1 MIPTPRDLFALGAAD
16 RPVDAVHPSGAGQTS
31 SRRLA
36 APAVAAILILSLL
49 LVTNATAADT
59 GERLPARYKK
69 WVEEEVAYIIT
80 KDERD
85 AFLRLTNEADREKFI
100 ERFWQIRNPLPG
112 ATSNSY
118 REEHYQRIAF
128 ANQRFGNEA
137 GLEGWRTDRGRV
149 YITLGPP
156 QQRSVYYG
164 YRNLRPME
172 IWFYSSHT
180 PALPPFFYVLFYQ
193 RENIGDFRFYSPYV
207 DGPDKLVT
215 TLRVV
220 NDRVKALQ
228 AVEDSAG
235 REVARISLS
244 LIPDEPVDL
253 HGATSSLQSDVLLST
268 IRNLANHPLAKAEL
282 DRRRQLLES
291 VTARLILEGQG
302 LDVLAVPL
310 RDSHGLTRCHYVVRL
325 RRPQDVT
332 VADAG
337 DGRYSISMESRV
349 RVFGR
354 DNKLIFV
361 QEKSVAQ
368 TFGRDRLKQMQERVL
383 GYEGWL
389 PLPPGKYRLDFL
401 LTDWLKKAGYHAE
414 KEVIVPAVP
423 SAGMLIPGV
432 VPFSDAAMVDPAKS
446 DLVPFVMA
454 GVKFTPLLGA
464 QLDLSPG
471 QSLNIAYQIWAPVAD
486 PRAYLG
492 QKLDVEYAL
501 GRPASPGSTKTVRDQ
516 VGKEQFDVTGS
527 LVNGKKISLEGLESG
542 NYMLTLTLAEPGSQQ
557 KAYSTVSFHVL
568 SEPASLP
575 AWDLLDETVG
585 EDVRKGVPEYQR
597 ALCYLDL
604 GQQEDAAKWFR
615 LALGKD
621 PSNEQA
627 RARLVDFY
635 FGRQGFWDV
644 ADLYPLSWITGQT
657 PEQTLLRVAESLDR
671 IGETKKA
678 AQLLESALKI
688 HAPSGPLLLTLSA
701 YYQRLGEAQKAA
713 EFARRGG
720 SLVTTSP
727 AKP

>member
-1 MIPTPRDLFALGAAD
+1 VANPMKTGPLFRGLGLFL
-16 RPVDAVHPSGAGQTS
+16 AVVFVVTS
-31 SRRLA
+31 C
-36 APAVAAILILSLL
+36 APARA
-49 LVTNATAADT
+49 
-59 GERLPARYKK
+59 GEKLPTRYRK
-69 WVEEEVAYIIT
+69 WLDEEVVYIIT
-80 KDERD
+80 KEERD
-85 AFLRLTNEADREKFI
+85 AFLRLTNDEDREKFI

-112 ATSNSY
+112 ATSNGY

-128 ANQRFGNEA
+128 ANQHYGNEA
-137 GLEGWRTDRGRV
+137 GLDGWRTDRGRV

-193 RENIGDFRFYSPYV
+193 RENIGDFRFYSPYF

-220 NDRVKALQ
+220 NDRAKALQ

-253 HGATSSLQSDVLLST
+253 QGATSSLESDVLLST
-268 IRNLANHPLAKAEL
+268 IRNLANHPLAKADLE
-282 DRRRQLLES
+282 RRRQLLES

-302 LDVLAVPL
+302 LDVLAIPL

-325 RRPQDVT
+325 RRPQDLT

-349 RVFGR
+349 RVFGS

-368 TFGRDRLKQMQERVL
+368 TFDQDRLKQIQDKVL

-446 DLVPFVMA
+446 DLIPFAMA

-471 QSLNIAYQIWAPVAD
+471 QSLNIVYQIWAPGAD

-516 VGKEQFDVTGS
+516 VAKEQFDVTGS
-527 LVNGKKISLEGLESG
+527 LVSGKKISIEGFEPG
-542 NYMLTLTLAEPGSQQ
+542 NYLLRVTLEEPGSQQ
-557 KAYSTVSFHVL
+557 KAYSIVSFRVR
-568 SEPASLP
+568 SEPGSTP
-575 AWDLLDETVG
+575 AWDLLDETAG

-597 ALCYLDL
+597 ALCYLNL

-615 LALGKD
+615 LALEKD

-635 FGRQGFWDV
+635 FGRQGFREV
-644 ADLYPLSWITGQT
+644 ADLYSPGGITGQT

-678 AQLLESALKI
+678 AQLLESALKV
-688 HAPSGPLLLTLSA
+688 HGPTGPLLLTLSA

-713 EFARRGG
+713 EFARRGE

>member
-193 RENIGDFRFYSPYV
+193 RENIGDFRFYSPYL

-302 LDVLAVPL
+302 LDVLAVP
-310 RDSHGLTRCHYVVRL
+310 
-325 RRPQDVT
+325 P
-332 VADAG
+332 
-337 DGRYSISMESRV
+337 
-349 RVFGR
+349 
-354 DNKLIFV
+354 
-361 QEKSVAQ
+361 
-368 TFGRDRLKQMQERVL
+368 
-383 GYEGWL
+383 
-389 PLPPGKYRLDFL
+389 
-401 LTDWLKKAGYHAE
+401 
-414 KEVIVPAVP
+414 
-423 SAGMLIPGV
+423 AGMLIPGV

-657 PEQTLLRVAESLDR
+657 PEQTLFRVAESLDR